1 MIYVVAVE
9 AAAADDD
16 DSESESGDDK
26 WYTIHYLYNNYLA
39 VQFLR
44 LLMSVDIVVD
54 VCWIGNLHYLGWF
67 QVSSMLTAKWIS
79 PSMLSSLSSLFV
91 RTTLYPLFIFRDKQR
106 YNVSLPLGL

>member
-1 MIYVVAVE
+1 MIYVVAV

-44 LLMSVDIVVD
+44 LLLSVDIVVD
-54 VCWIGNLHYLGWF
+54 VC
-67 QVSSMLTAKWIS
+67 
-79 PSMLSSLSSLFV
+79 
-91 RTTLYPLFIFRDKQR
+91 
-106 YNVSLPLGL
+106 